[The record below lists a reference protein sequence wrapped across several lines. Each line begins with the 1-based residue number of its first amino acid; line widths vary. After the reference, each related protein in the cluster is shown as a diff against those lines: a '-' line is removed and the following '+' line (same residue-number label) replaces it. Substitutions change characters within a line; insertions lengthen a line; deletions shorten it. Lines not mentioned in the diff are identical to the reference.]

1 MFKADKQGIILW
13 QNATQK
19 HRNWNT
25 RLIFFISNHRFDPIL
40 VHVKPFSVTNRHVL
54 DWEHGLRM
62 WLRSVISQWC
72 EQLVKVWL
80 STESQLK
87 FSYVRISAGRRY
99 VHEIAIKSF
108 MKGKSTNF
116 QCKLDCPKNNLT
128 LCLETKPTLQYYTG
142 LSDETVWFGKHTV
155 ASALSRQARFVSEI
169 QIFLQ
174 LHGLLS
180 FPK

>member
-1 MFKADKQGIILW
+1 MGIDIHGWFFLS
-13 QNATQK
+13 ATIDS
-19 HRNWNT
+19 T
-25 RLIFFISNHRFDPIL
+25 
-40 VHVKPFSVTNRHVL
+40 PFSYMLNLFLSRTGMFWTENMGSGC
-54 DWEHGLRM
+54 DYGLY
-62 WLRSVISQWC
+62 VISQWC